1 MFSVTPLTQDSY
13 PVALLKKGTK
23 VKETIYFTE
32 PQRGS
37 KIKPPPL
44 KEVLSKYLQ
53 KEEAPIPDAIAL
65 GDDYSFE
72 MAPTIAQVAIPK
84 SGITITEDEGVR
96 QYGSPPKPIL
106 HEDKKNIVVPGE
118 KTPRFINYYL
128 SSSNSG
134 KSYQIA
140 ALCRRYLEM
149 WPNNLIAYASANPLE
164 NDKNYDDIRDKIREV
179 DVLGLESTIDF
190 TNPQYFHSL
199 WIFDDCDSGFSVSM
213 EDLDKRLTPE
223 ELAKLTVTDKQK
235 AVKMLKAKCEAASEW
250 VSRSVQAFM
259 MNGRKFSQSL
269 AVVSHKP
276 FEGRYENKIVNEA
289 TGVVLFPASIKKNI
303 LKRFLVEKLSF
314 EKPEAKAVID
324 DITWYQYDF
333 LYVSHRTSRPFVL
346 TNTLLKIFD

>member
-1 MFSVTPLTQDSY
+1 MLSISPLTVDSF
-13 PVALLKKGTK
+13 PIALIKKGSK

-32 PQRGS
+32 PTRGS
-37 KIKPPPL
+37 KIKTTPFRDQV
-44 KEVLSKYLQ
+44 EGYLAEQ
-53 KEEAPIPDAIAL
+53 SAAPIEGAHVLTDE
-65 GDDYSFE
+65 YSFE
-72 MAPTIAQVAIPK
+72 MLPTISQVTIPK
-84 SGITITEDEGVR
+84 SSISIFEEPQEPPVR
-96 QYGSPPKPIL
+96 YYGNPPKKIL
-106 HEDKKNIVVPGE
+106 HEDKKSIFVPGE

-149 WPNNLIAYASANPLE
+149 WPNNLIAYASANPIA

-179 DVLGLESTIDF
+179 DVLNLESTIDF
-190 TNPQYFHSL
+190 TNPDYHNSL

-213 EDLDKRLTPE
+213 EDLDSRLTKE
-223 ELAKLTVTDKQK
+223 ELSKLTVTDKQK

-250 VSRSVQAFM
+250 VSRSVQSFM

-269 AVVSHKP
+269 CVVSHKP

-314 EKPEAKAVID
+314 EKDEAKAVID
-324 DITWYQYDF
+324 DLDWYQYDF

-346 TNTLLKIFD
+346 TNTL